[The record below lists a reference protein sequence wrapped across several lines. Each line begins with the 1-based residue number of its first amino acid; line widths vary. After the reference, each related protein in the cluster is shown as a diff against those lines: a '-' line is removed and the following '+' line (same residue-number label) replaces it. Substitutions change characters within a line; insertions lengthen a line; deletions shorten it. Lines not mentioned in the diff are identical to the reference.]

1 MIEMVQHTDL
11 AKHFDFITRLKTL
24 AASKVRLG
32 LIG

>member
-24 AASKVRLG
+24 AASKARLG
-32 LIG
+32 LG